1 MKQCFPNEHEAT
13 QLEAEAVT
21 RT

>member
-13 QLEAEAVT
+13 QLEADAVT